1 MLNLFTSICLCKLQ
15 HRSKCLTL
23 QATKTRIKLN
33 PKKLYMADGYSV
45 QEMLK
50 VVTMLYNAVK
60 SNKADAVN
68 EDVTERSF
76 DISNKVLNITLQ
88 TQGNI
93 L

>member
-1 MLNLFTSICLCKLQ
+1 MTVSF
-15 HRSKCLTL
+15 

-50 VVTMLYNAVK
+50 VVSMLYNAVK
-60 SNKADAVN
+60 SNKADQAN

-76 DISNKVLNITLQ
+76 DVSNKVIVYFWLVNLID
-88 TQGNI
+88 
-93 L
+93 

>member
-1 MLNLFTSICLCKLQ
+1 MSND
-15 HRSKCLTL
+15 RSF

-50 VVTMLYNAVK
+50 VVSMLYNAVK
-60 SNKADAVN
+60 SNKADQAN

-76 DISNKVLNITLQ
+76 DVSNKVIVYFWLVNLRD
-88 TQGNI
+88 
-93 L
+93 

>member
-1 MLNLFTSICLCKLQ
+1 MISKNYLACLMFIFHNEPVLL
-15 HRSKCLTL
+15 SLTFL

-50 VVTMLYNAVK
+50 VVSMLYNAVK
-60 SNKADAVN
+60 SNKADHAN

-76 DISNKVLNITLQ
+76 DVSNKV
-88 TQGNI
+88 I
-93 L
+93 LFLK